1 MSQYRYQ
8 KNQARICS
16 ELVEQF
22 FRLERLS
29 LSIINIY
36 RVHILVCITCK
47 PPSHLLLLYGIRYF
61 IINANLMSNSM
72 PLRSKY
78 HIIKNTMQCQQSID
92 NRRANGLLLIVLEI
106 ISKLESSW
114 LDHNGC
120 IIASE

>member
-16 ELVEQF
+16 ELVEQS

-72 PLRSKY
+72 AFTLQVLYIQEHYATS
-78 HIIKNTMQCQQSID
+78 TID
-92 NRRANGLLLIVLEI
+92 Q
-106 ISKLESSW
+106 
-114 LDHNGC
+114 
-120 IIASE
+120 